1 MSLSGTEIKQL
12 ESLTNPEDEV
22 LNEYKWNEAYQR
34 QILAMLLV
42 DRWFLVQS
50 LTLIK
55 PNYFTNEAHKLVCRR
70 LFEYFEKYKI
80 MPSRIILVQEIEDAL
95 LERDPK
101 IKDHYLN
108 EFNVVLDHYIP
119 GLETRDSLLDKIA
132 NFSKIQALKNAFN
145 ESLDTLKK
153 APDSEKTW
161 TEIREKLRL
170 ALMVERNV
178 DMGLDYFN
186 TLDDRYDR
194 MANAIQNGEVFT
206 SGYEPIDNALAAG
219 GPQRGEMYC
228 FVGLSGTGKSRC
240 LVATASENV
249 KRDKKVLYISLEMDE
264 DSIAGRF
271 DSLFTNIASRTLI
284 ENRDEAIRMLKEQVA
299 DKEDNK
305 LLIVKRFAGG
315 TMDVN
320 TLRAYYS
327 QLVLKGFKPD
337 IVIVDYIG
345 EMKDAPGIPVHESRY
360 RIVRDLRGFAVE
372 EKICVFSALQPNKSG
387 REAQKA
393 GVIDDENLADAF
405 AQIRP
410 LDGCWSLNQ
419 VQDEKD
425 AGIARLFVIK
435 HRNGKSRFVTWLQ
448 YDDET
453 LRVSSITK
461 ETFMA
466 MYKKQA
472 AEKQVRA
479 SDMTGFELDQFKDK
493 AKSELT
499 GLTGYE
505 ADSAE
510 KNTKAAFGPQHPS
523 MTGDENEE

>member
-1 MSLSGTEIKQL
+1 MNLTEAEAKQL
-12 ESLTNPEDEV
+12 EALTNPEDQV
-22 LNEYKWNEAYQR
+22 LNEYKWNEDYQR

-42 DRWFLVQS
+42 DRWFLTQS
-50 LTLIK
+50 VTLIK
-55 PNYFTNEAHKLVCRR
+55 SNYFTNEAHKLICKK
-70 LFEYFEKYKI
+70 LFDFFEKYKT
-80 MPSRIILVQEIEDAL
+80 MPTKIIIRQELEDSLVD
-95 LERDPK
+95 RDVK
-101 IKDHYLN
+101 IKDHYIN
-108 EFNVVLDHYIP
+108 EFNVVLDHYIS
-119 GLETRDSLLDKIA
+119 GLDTRDALLDKIA
-132 NFSKIQALKNAFN
+132 NFSKVQALKNAFN
-145 ESLDTLKK
+145 ESLDALKK
-153 APDSEKTW
+153 APDAEKTW
-161 TEIREKLRL
+161 TDIREKLKL
-170 ALMVERNV
+170 ALMVERNT
-178 DMGLDYFN
+178 DLGLDYFN
-186 TLDDRYDR
+186 TLEDRYDR

-249 KRDKKVLYISLEMDE
+249 KKDKKVLYVSLEMDQ
-264 DSIAGRF
+264 DSIATRF
-271 DSLFTNIASRTLI
+271 DSLFTNIGTRNLI
-284 ENRDEAIRMLKEQVA
+284 DNRDDAIQILKDQVA

-320 TLRAYYS
+320 LLRAYYS
-327 QLVLKGFKPD
+327 QLVLNGFKPD
-337 IVIVDYIG
+337 VVIIDYIG

-372 EKICVFSALQPNKSG
+372 EQICVFSALQPNKSG
-387 REAQKA
+387 REAQKT
-393 GVIDDENLADAF
+393 GFIDDENLADAF

-419 VQDEKD
+419 VQEEKD
-425 AGIARLFVIK
+425 GGIARLFVIK
-435 HRNGKSRFVTWLQ
+435 HRNGKSRFVTWLK

-466 MYKKQA
+466 LAKKAA

-479 SDMTGFELDQFKDK
+479 SDM
-493 AKSELT
+493 A
-499 GLTGYE
+499 GYE
-505 ADSAE
+505 LEQYQENAKKQL
-510 KNTKAAFGPQHPS
+510 KNKDYDVDEQKPKNDTVS
-523 MTGDENEE
+523 MTGDDYETE